1 MSLFNIAKTC
11 YYQLPD
17 WLLKAGGIVYYMIP
31 ERVRYGNVF
40 SGTLKKIQEV
50 EYLAQADL
58 DKLVDEHFVF
68 TVRHAYEQVPFYREY
83 YDTYGCLLYTSDAA
97 DERVRV

>member
-40 SGTLKKIQEV
+40 SGTLKKNSRSRI
-50 EYLAQADL
+50 
-58 DKLVDEHFVF
+58 FG
-68 TVRHAYEQVPFYREY
+68 TGRS
-83 YDTYGCLLYTSDAA
+83 G
-97 DERVRV
+97 

>member
-83 YDTYGCLLYTSDAA
+83 YDT
-97 DERVRV
+97 